1 MPKSRKGQSRELKPR
16 LHIFCEGEK
25 TEPNYLNGY
34 IERCFPGTTL
44 TKVEKTDKT
53 TPVQLVDEAI
63 AAKNHRNT
71 PEEDVFWVIYDR
83 ESAIKYPPAL
93 HNKARDKAAAN
104 GINIAFSNVC
114 FEVWVL
120 LHFQETVPPCD
131 SYDDLRKR
139 TPLTTYIPKYDKGEK
154 RQYTADEVASARKN
168 SVRLNEQTTAAANST
183 WNKEHQWNPY
193 TDVYKLLDAIDKFA
207 EQYIKK

>member
-16 LHIFCEGEK
+16 LRIFCEGEK

-34 IERCFPGTTL
+34 IERCLRGTTL
-44 TKVEKTDKT
+44 TKVEKTEKN

-63 AAKNHRNT
+63 KAKNCKDS
-71 PEEDVFWVIYDR
+71 PEGDIFWVVYDR
-83 ESAIKYPPAL
+83 ESEGKYSAAS
-93 HNKARDKAAAN
+93 HDQARDKAAAH

-120 LHFQETVPPCD
+120 LHFQKTVPPCD

-139 TPLTTYIPKYDKGEK
+139 TPLTTHIPKYDKGKK
-154 RQYTADEVASARKN
+154 RQYTADEVASARRN
-168 SVRLNEQTTAAANST
+168 AVRLNEQTIAAANST

-207 EQYIKK
+207 EQYIEQ